1 MEIVMNKLEQVIFQF
16 RNELGSDF
24 ISTDVVGMDGLSIG
38 GGSLNPNFDAADI
51 SARFAEVMKLAV
63 KISTKIDIGKVD
75 DNLVTTDTTYIISR
89 FLGEGHY
96 YWVVVVSSNATL
108 GTVRMLMNEFAPQIT
123 DAIPQGASVV
133 SQSVINSKA
142 EEPKIEEKPKQEKGK
157 KNFWS
162 DAKQEKDEEAEERAL
177 KMYKFP

>member
-1 MEIVMNKLEQVIFQF
+1 MNKLEQVIFQF

-24 ISTDVVGMDGLSIG
+24 ISTDVVGMDGLSIA

-75 DNLVTTDTTYIISR
+75 DNLVTTDTNYIISR
-89 FLGEGHY
+89 FLGDGQY

-123 DAIPQGASVV
+123 DAIPQGAIKV
-133 SQSVINSKA
+133 SQPDLETKIEESK
-142 EEPKIEEKPKQEKGK
+142 PEEKPKQEKVK
-157 KNFWS
+157 KNFWT
-162 DAKQEKDEEAEERAL
+162 DVKQEKDEDEEARAL

>member
-1 MEIVMNKLEQVIFQF
+1 MNKLEQVIYQF

-38 GGSLNPNFDAADI
+38 GGSLNPNFDAAEI

-63 KISTKIDIGKVD
+63 KISAKIDIGKVD

-89 FLGEGHY
+89 FLGDGHY

-123 DAIPQGASVV
+123 DAIPHDNNPVLE
-133 SQSVINSKA
+133 QSSPVIVETKPSD
-142 EEPKIEEKPKQEKGK
+142 KPKPDKPK
-157 KNFWS
+157 RNFWADATPKEDDNSES
-162 DAKQEKDEEAEERAL
+162 DAL
-177 KMYKFP
+177 KTFKYP

>member
-1 MEIVMNKLEQVIFQF
+1 MNKLEQIIYQF

-24 ISTDVVGMDGLSIG
+24 ISTDVVGMDGISIG

-89 FLGEGHY
+89 FLGDGNY

-123 DAIPQGASVV
+123 DAIPNGG
-133 SQSVINSKA
+133 SQVRQPLPAIKMEESKL
-142 EEPKIEEKPKQEKGK
+142 EEKPKQEKVK
-157 KNFWS
+157 KNFWT
-162 DAKQEKDEEAEERAL
+162 DAKHEKDEEAEERAK

>member
-1 MEIVMNKLEQVIFQF
+1 MNKLEQVIYQF

-24 ISTDVVGMDGLSIG
+24 ISTDVVGMDGISIG

-89 FLGEGHY
+89 FLGDGQY

-123 DAIPQGASVV
+123 DAIPNGGSLVKQPLETLKMEAS
-133 SQSVINSKA
+133 KL
-142 EEPKIEEKPKQEKGK
+142 EEKPIQEKVK
-157 KNFWS
+157 KSFWK
-162 DAKQEKDEEAEERAL
+162 DNKQEKDEEAEERAL

>member
-1 MEIVMNKLEQVIFQF
+1 MNKLEQVIFQF
-16 RNELGSDF
+16 RSEIGSDF
-24 ISTDVVGMDGLSIG
+24 ISTDVVGMDGISIG

-63 KISTKIDIGKVD
+63 KISTKIDIGKIE

-89 FLGEGHY
+89 FLGDGNY

-123 DAIPQGASVV
+123 DAIPHDYTPQIAKQDS
-133 SQSVINSKA
+133 
-142 EEPKIEEKPKQEKGK
+142 PKTADPKTEAKQKQEKVK
-157 KNFWS
+157 KNFWT
-162 DAKQEKDEEAEERAL
+162 DAKHEKDDEEEAKAL

>member
-1 MEIVMNKLEQVIFQF
+1 MNKLEQVIYQF

-24 ISTDVVGMDGLSIG
+24 ISTDVVGMDGISIG

-63 KISTKIDIGKVD
+63 KISTKIEIGKVD

-89 FLGEGHY
+89 FLGDGNY

-123 DAIPQGASVV
+123 DAIPFDSSTKV
-133 SQSVINSKA
+133 SHVDSLKA
-142 EEPKIEEKPKQEKGK
+142 EETKPEEKPRQEKVK
-157 KNFWS
+157 KNFWT
-162 DAKQEKDEEAEERAL
+162 DTKHEKDDDEEARAL

>member
-1 MEIVMNKLEQVIFQF
+1 MNKLEQVIFQF

-89 FLGEGHY
+89 FLGDGQY
-96 YWVVVVSSNATL
+96 YWVVVVSANATL

-123 DAIPQGASVV
+123 DAIPQGASMV
-133 SQSVINSKA
+133 SQSVVKTT
-142 EEPKIEEKPKQEKGK
+142 IEESRPEEKQKPEKVK
-157 KNFWS
+157 KNFWT
-162 DAKQEKDEEAEERAL
+162 DVKQEKDEEEEARAL

>member
-1 MEIVMNKLEQVIFQF
+1 MNKLEQVIYQF

-24 ISTDVVGMDGLSIG
+24 ISTDVVGMDGISIG

-89 FLGEGHY
+89 FLGDGHY

-123 DAIPQGASVV
+123 EAIPHDPSPAAHPV
-133 SQSVINSKA
+133 A
-142 EEPKIEEKPKQEKGK
+142 EEAVEQAKPQDK
-157 KNFWS
+157 
-162 DAKQEKDEEAEERAL
+162 AKQEKAKRNFWADATPKDNDDTDADAL
-177 KMYKFP
+177 KMFKYP

>member
-1 MEIVMNKLEQVIFQF
+1 MNKLEQVIYEF
-16 RNELGSDF
+16 RNEIGSDF
-24 ISTDVVGMDGLSIG
+24 ISTDVVGMDGISIG

-63 KISTKIDIGKVD
+63 KISTKIEIGKVD

-89 FLGEGHY
+89 FLGTGDY

-108 GTVRMLMNEFAPQIT
+108 GTVRMLMNEFAPQIN
-123 DAIPQGASVV
+123 DAIPHDS
-133 SQSVINSKA
+133 NSHVNNEEEVKA
-142 EEPKIEEKPKQEKGK
+142 VDPKPEDKPKQEKVK
-157 KNFWS
+157 KNFWA
-162 DAKQEKDEEAEERAL
+162 DAKHEKDEDEEARAL

>member
-1 MEIVMNKLEQVIFQF
+1 MNNLEQVIFQF

-24 ISTDVVGMDGLSIG
+24 ISTDVVGMDGISIG
-38 GGSLNPNFDAADI
+38 GGSSNPNFDAADI

-89 FLGEGHY
+89 FLGDGLY

-108 GTVRMLMNEFAPQIT
+108 GTVRMLMNEFAPQIN
-123 DAIPQGASVV
+123 DAIPHDANK
-133 SQSVINSKA
+133 VIQPVEAPKV
-142 EEPKIEEKPKQEKGK
+142 EEPKLEEKPKQEKVK
-157 KNFWS
+157 KNFWT
-162 DAKQEKDEEAEERAL
+162 DIKQEKDEEAEERAL